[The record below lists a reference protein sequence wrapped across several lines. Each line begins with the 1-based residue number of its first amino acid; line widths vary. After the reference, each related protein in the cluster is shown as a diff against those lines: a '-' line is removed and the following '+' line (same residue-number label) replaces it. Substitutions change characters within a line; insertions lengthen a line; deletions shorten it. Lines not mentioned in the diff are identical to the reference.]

1 MNDNK
6 AGCSLLILVFFAAL
20 FGRCGWE
27 GGGRVA
33 EWAGYGPAIE
43 RHR

>member
-1 MNDNK
+1 MND
-6 AGCSLLILVFFAAL
+6 ASGIWWLVFILFAAF

-43 RHR
+43 GHR